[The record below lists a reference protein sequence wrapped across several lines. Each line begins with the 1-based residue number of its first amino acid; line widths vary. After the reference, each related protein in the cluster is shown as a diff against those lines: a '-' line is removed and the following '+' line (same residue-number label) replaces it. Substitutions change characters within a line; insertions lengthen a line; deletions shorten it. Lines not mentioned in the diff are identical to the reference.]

1 MRSRLPRSSAV
12 LVVLSLLLSACGLPG
27 ASGQASPSV
36 QKIKL
41 KSAYSAVSV
50 SQLPVYVA
58 REMGL
63 FERQGL
69 DVDLTYIATGTTL
82 TAAMLGGEVHVAVIA
97 EDGVI
102 SADLRGADLVMIAAG
117 PERLLFSLYTSPGI
131 RSIGD
136 LKSKKLGVSR
146 TGSATDLAGRYILAR
161 NDLTPQKDVVIV
173 QVGGVPEILAAMKS
187 GAVDAGILSPP
198 TTFAA
203 QKAGMH
209 ELVDISEENLPFYQ
223 GAVSVRK
230 SWLKDN
236 REAARR
242 YLKAFIE
249 AVRVIHQEP
258 DRVATVLAKYTQ
270 QTDPA
275 ILSQSV
281 SALTRVLPID
291 QTPRLDAIKTG
302 LEQVGLTDPK
312 ARDADPGQFIDAS
325 VVRGL

>member
-1 MRSRLPRSSAV
+1 LG
-12 LVVLSLLLSACGLPG
+12 ACGPPG
-27 ASGQASPSV
+27 AGGQASPSV

-41 KSAYSAVSV
+41 KTAYSAVSV

-58 REMGL
+58 RDLDL

-69 DVDLTYIATGTTL
+69 DADLTYIATGTTL
-82 TAAMLGGEVHVAVIA
+82 TAAMLGGEVPIAVLG
-97 EDGVI
+97 EDAVI

-117 PERLLFSLYTSPGI
+117 PERLLFSLYANPSV
-131 RSIGD
+131 RSISD
-136 LKSKKLGVSR
+136 LKGRRLGVSK
-146 TGSATDLAGRYILAR
+146 TGSATDLAGRYILSR
-161 NDLTPQKDVVIV
+161 NNLAPQKDVVIV
-173 QVGGVPEILAAMKS
+173 PVGGVPEILAAMKS
-187 GAVDAGILSPP
+187 GAVDAGVLSPP

-209 ELVDISEENLPFYQ
+209 ELVDISQENLPFYQ
-223 GAVSVRK
+223 GAVVVRK

-236 REAARR
+236 REAAKR
-242 YLKAFIE
+242 YLKAFTE
-249 AVRVIHQEP
+249 AVRLIHQEP
-258 DRVATVLAKYTQ
+258 DRVTTVLSKYTR
-270 QTDPA
+270 QTDST

-291 QTPRLDAIKTG
+291 QTPRLDAVKTG

-312 ARDADPGQFIDAS
+312 ARDADPGQFIDPS